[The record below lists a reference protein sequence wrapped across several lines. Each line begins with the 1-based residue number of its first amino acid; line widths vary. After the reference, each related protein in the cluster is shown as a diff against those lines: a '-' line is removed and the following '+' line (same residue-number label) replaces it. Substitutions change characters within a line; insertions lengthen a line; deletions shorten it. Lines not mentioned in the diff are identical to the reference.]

1 MFPPATCWPNISQ
14 SKEKTSLRANLTKIW
29 RLIFQKFFENV
40 ENILILD
47 WKPQLSFPRR
57 GQLGLVRSLHH
68 FQLPPRVLLE
78 GWPISIFALRKW
90 QKIMTSVRKCI
101 STQIHTVCRD
111 QVRMSTVAR
120 SLGRGRQNVLRC
132 REHLLPA
139 GVVFNLRTFWEKN
152 SRWWT
157 RYEQRKWFPNVIAR
171 RTVSGRH
178 KSFPFVYQPLR
189 GRVGYIPTI
198 PIVS

>member
-29 RLIFQKFFENV
+29 RFIFQKFFENV

-78 GWPISIFALRKW
+78 GWPISIFAMRKLPRKSW
-90 QKIMTSVRKCI
+90 ALCESVFQLKFTQYAETKCGCRPWHVPSEEGAKMCFVVGNI
-101 STQIHTVCRD
+101 CFQQVSSSTW
-111 QVRMSTVAR
+111 
-120 SLGRGRQNVLRC
+120 
-132 REHLLPA
+132 EHLGKIILGDGQDTSKESDSPMSLQE
-139 GVVFNLRTFWEKN
+139 GLC
-152 SRWWT
+152 
-157 RYEQRKWFPNVIAR
+157 
-171 RTVSGRH
+171 
-178 KSFPFVYQPLR
+178 
-189 GRVGYIPTI
+189 RVGTNHFRLFINLSGAGLDIFQPFQ
-198 PIVS
+198 

>member
-1 MFPPATCWPNISQ
+1 M
-14 SKEKTSLRANLTKIW
+14 LTKYITIKGEDVFASKPYKDLKVYFSKVFW
-29 RLIFQKFFENV
+29 KCGKYFDPRLKVAIVFSPTRAAWPCS
-40 ENILILD
+40 LTTPLPTAS
-47 WKPQLSFPRR
+47 WSA
-57 GQLGLVRSLHH
+57 LGRLTN
-68 FQLPPRVLLE
+68 FY
-78 GWPISIFALRKW
+78 IALRTL
-90 QKIMTSVRKCI
+90 QKIMSSVRKCI

-139 GVVFNLRTFWEKN
+139 GVVFNLGTFWENN

-171 RTVSGRH
+171 RTVSGRNH
-178 KSFPFVYQPLR
+178 FCSFINLSAGLDIFQPFQ
-189 GRVGYIPTI
+189 
-198 PIVS
+198 

>member
-1 MFPPATCWPNISQ
+1 M
-14 SKEKTSLRANLTKIW
+14 LTKYITIKGEDVFASKPYKD
-29 RLIFQKFFENV
+29 LKVYFSKAFENV

-78 GWPISIFALRKW
+78 GWPISIFAMRKL
-90 QKIMTSVRKCI
+90 QKIMSSVRKMCI
-101 STQIHTVCRD
+101 STQIPTVCRD

-139 GVVFNLRTFWEKN
+139 GVVLRTWEHFGKIILGDGQDT
-152 SRWWT
+152 SKESDSPMSLQEGLRWVG
-157 RYEQRKWFPNVIAR
+157 PNHF
-171 RTVSGRH
+171 S
-178 KSFPFVYQPLR
+178 SFINLSAGLDIFQPFQ
-189 GRVGYIPTI
+189 
-198 PIVS
+198 